1 MTGSDNH
8 NATFDQ
14 SVSEPAP
21 AVDIG
26 YEIGKFV
33 IRLPH
38 DHLLPVYQARFP
50 QYDRFLPHLA
60 RFLPNNSIVIDVG
73 ANCADTLAG
82 MADKNETL
90 DFLCIEADQFFFQY
104 LSVNAEVIKNTTPA
118 RQIVLVKCLVGSEVT
133 NVVMAGGGGTKKAVY
148 SQDPNH
154 DAIQSASLDSILEIT
169 NAQVERISLV
179 KVDTDGYDY
188 DVLNSSFHLLE
199 RRQPLL
205 FFEAHFS
212 DDHQLAK
219 YKELIT
225 AIEKFGYTNWT
236 VFDNFGGLMLS
247 EAAPNQVNDLLAYV
261 WRQNQNQSNRTIYYI
276 DILVGV
282 ERDKNLIH
290 AACQYY

>member
-90 DFLCIEADQFFFQY
+90 DFLCIEADQFFYQY
-104 LSVNAEVIKNTTPA
+104 LSVNAEVIKNTNPVS
-118 RQIVLVKCLVGSEVT
+118 QIVLVNCLVGSEVT

-148 SQDPNH
+148 SHDPNQ

-247 EAAPNQVNDLLAYV
+247 EAAPNQVNDLLDYV